1 MTIDQCESALQTQYK
16 TNPAQGENISQLT
29 SKARPTNKAE
39 CLKTM

>member
-1 MTIDQCESALQTQYK
+1 MTIDQCEQLLQVQYGKNPTQ
-16 TNPAQGENISQLT
+16 GDNISQLT